1 MKAIGFRQSLPITDD
16 KSFIEF
22 EAERP
27 SPTGYDLLIKI
38 SAISVNP
45 VELEMPEE
53 INMVWIDGPTG
64 LLSAKHCEN
73 AVELPYI
80 RGSEPQEYAG
90 CEARS
95 PLDWLKKLFK

>member
-1 MKAIGFRQSLPITDD
+1 MVWVGFDD
-16 KSFIEF
+16 HRTTGLTGSSGAMSVWKRIF
-22 EAERP
+22 E
-27 SPTGYDLLIKI
+27 G
-38 SAISVNP
+38 ISVNP
-45 VELEMPEE
+45 VEPNMAEG
-53 INMVWIDGPTG
+53 INMVWIDAETG

-95 PLDWLKKLFK
+95 PLDWLKKIFK